1 MKLSYDTFTLSNG
14 LKVLLHEDHSVP
26 KVVVNLLYHVGSKDE
41 HPEKTGFAHLFE
53 HLMFEGSKHIAHFDK
68 ALQRVGGESNA
79 FTNSDITNY
88 YVSLP
93 SNQIETAFWLES
105 DRMLELDFSEKK
117 LEIQKS
123 VVIEEFKQRYLNQP
137 YGDAYLKLRD
147 LHFEKHPYKWMTI
160 GKEIPH
166 IESASL
172 DDVKKFFFSYYAPNN
187 ATLVVTGDVSL
198 NEVQDLAEKWFG
210 PIPSRDV
217 PKQTLPQEDPQK
229 TQKITRCEG
238 NVPLLGIYNMFH
250 IPGHTERD
258 YYIADILTDILSNG
272 KGSLLYEHMVKRHKV
287 SPGVSAFTWGMY
299 DPGSLSIDG
308 KVSPGTSIDQYE
320 TALRGVIDHL
330 QDLEE
335 QDLERVKT
343 KLKAAFVLQKTAFLN
358 KAIELAVSDSLG
370 NPDLINQTPE
380 IYEGITLSEVKQ
392 AAQTYL
398 ALENCTTLY
407 YHPLHGAS

>member
-41 HPEKTGFAHLFE
+41 HPDKTGFAHLFE
-53 HLMFEGSKHIAHFDK
+53 HLMFEGSTHIAHFDK

-88 YVSLP
+88 YISLP

-147 LHFEKHPYKWMTI
+147 LHFDKHPYKWMTI

-172 DDVKKFFFSYYAPNN
+172 DDVKHFFFSYYAPNN
-187 ATLVVTGDVSL
+187 ATLVVAGDVSL
-198 NEVQDLAEKWFG
+198 REVQDLAEKWFG

-217 PKQTLPQEDPQK
+217 PVASLPQEPPQEAR
-229 TQKITRCEG
+229 KIERCEG
-238 NVPLLGIYNMFH
+238 NVPLLGVYNMFH

-272 KGSLLYEHMVKRHKV
+272 KGSLLYEHMVKRRKV
-287 SPGVSAFTWGMY
+287 SPGVSAFTWGMH

-320 TALRGVIDHL
+320 KALRGVIDQL
-330 QDLEE
+330 QDLSE
-335 QDLERVKT
+335 QDLERIKT
-343 KLKAAFVLQKTAFLN
+343 KLKAGFILQKTSFLN

-380 IYEGITLSEVKQ
+380 IYDGITLQEVKQ

-407 YHPLHGAS
+407 YHPLNGSS